1 MGLLEILLILA
12 GIVICV
18 ISFIIPAKREEQLE
32 ETKEL
37 AKEEIKEL
45 VNQELSH
52 VKEHVEGA
60 VDETITYAVEK
71 TERFMDRMS
80 NEKMMAINEYS
91 DTVME
96 EIHKNHNEVMFLYDM
111 LNDKHENIKTTA
123 AEVDKVVKA
132 AKEMPLIEANT
143 VTATVETDAAAT
155 VDKKP
160 KAAVSIREQTEQRIR
175 EALAEKGQKPVQ
187 AVENATPV
195 QPVTNAPVSE
205 REPEKVIMSPQQPE
219 VELSFSNLGADN
231 SNEEI
236 LRLHKEGKSKVAIAK
251 ELGLGVGEVKLV
263 IDLFDG
269 M

>member
-18 ISFIIPAKREEQLE
+18 VSFIIPAKREEQLE

-52 VKEHVEGA
+52 VKEQVEGT

-96 EIHKNHNEVMFLYDM
+96 EIHKSHTEVMFLYDM

-123 AEVDKVVKA
+123 AEVEKAVKM
-132 AKEMPLIEANT
+132 AKEIKVAKEA
-143 VTATVETDAAAT
+143 TAANEEVPRAEKT
-155 VDKKP
+155 
-160 KAAVSIREQTEQRIR
+160 AVSVREQTEKRIR
-175 EALAEKGQKPVQ
+175 EALAAKGENPVEASVPAQEKPV
-187 AVENATPV
+187 AA
-195 QPVTNAPVSE
+195 A
-205 REPEKVIMSPQQPE
+205 EPEKEITEPQTPE
-219 VELSFSNLGADN
+219 VDLNFSNIGMEN

-263 IDLFDG
+263 IDLFEG

>member
-1 MGLLEILLILA
+1 MGLLEILLLLA

-18 ISFIIPAKREEQLE
+18 ISFRIPAKQEEQLE

-37 AKEEIKEL
+37 AKEEIKGL
-45 VNQELSH
+45 VEQELSH
-52 VKEHVEGA
+52 VREKVEGT

-80 NEKMMAINEYS
+80 NEKIMAINEYS

-96 EIHKNHNEVMFLYDM
+96 ELHKTHTEVLFLYDM
-111 LNDKHENIKTTA
+111 LNDKQENLKSAA

-132 AKEMPLIEANT
+132 AKETGTENAASDVNEVPGGTDLMSEAANSKAMELK
-143 VTATVETDAAAT
+143 TAE
-155 VDKKP
+155 P
-160 KAAVSIREQTEQRIR
+160 KAAESKTMETKM
-175 EALAEKGQKPVQ
+175 AE
-187 AVENATPV
+187 
-195 QPVTNAPVSE
+195 PVSGE
-205 REPEKVIMSPQQPE
+205 QELPE
-219 VELSFSNLGADN
+219 VEISFAGMGMEN

-236 LRLHKEGKSKVAIAK
+236 LRLHKEGKSNVVIAK

-263 IDLFDG
+263 IDLFEG